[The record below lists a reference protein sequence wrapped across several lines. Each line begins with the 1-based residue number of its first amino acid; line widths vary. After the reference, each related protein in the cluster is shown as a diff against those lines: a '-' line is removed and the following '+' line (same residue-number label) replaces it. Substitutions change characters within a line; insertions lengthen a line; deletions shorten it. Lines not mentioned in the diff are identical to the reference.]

1 MRTKV
6 KVFFYLEEDEG
17 KEFLETLKEQG
28 LKLMEIADE
37 IGVSYSHLY
46 QVVHGTK
53 SLTHDMYES
62 LSKYGLHVDF
72 LKFIR

>member
-72 LKFIR
+72 LKCIR

>member
-6 KVFFYLEEDEG
+6 KVFFYLEEDEE
-17 KEFLETLKEQG
+17 KKFLETLKEQG

-53 SLTHDMYES
+53 SLTHAMYES
-62 LSKYGLHVDF
+62 LEKYGLNVDF
-72 LKFIR
+72 LKCIR